1 MKACACGLSGRKMD
15 GPHAV
20 LARSEQARPE
30 IGIRFRY
37 NRERDTIISRSFV
50 RNRRRTLLIPGAD
63 LVTNQGRNY
72 RRSVSDDTNSASGTV
87 DSPDRQQARFTAI
100 LTALQK
106 SGSVSVEGLGKDL
119 QVSQVTVRR
128 DLDMLETRGLLRR
141 THGGAVSIE
150 PFFYEPFR
158 NDRSFQAQVEKFA
171 DEKRRIGRAA
181 AGLIKKGDII
191 ALTPGTTA
199 TEVIRG
205 LPLNHEITVVTS
217 TVNVAMELSKRK
229 DLDIYVTGGHLHGD
243 WFSLVGPTAAQSL
256 SRVMIHVLFIGADGI
271 DAKSGV
277 SCYDPE
283 EAQLNAAMV
292 KHARK
297 KVAVVDHSKFG
308 IVAGW
313 RICPT
318 DELDVL
324 VTDSGAT
331 DEMVAP
337 FEEAEIEVIRV

>member
-1 MKACACGLSGRKMD
+1 VS
-15 GPHAV
+15 
-20 LARSEQARPE
+20 
-30 IGIRFRY
+30 
-37 NRERDTIISRSFV
+37 
-50 RNRRRTLLIPGAD
+50 
-63 LVTNQGRNY
+63 NQGRSY
-72 RRSVSDDTNSASGTV
+72 RRSSGDNGNAASDAG
-87 DSPDRQQARFTAI
+87 DSPDRQQGRLTAI

-106 SGSVSVEGLGKDL
+106 SGTVSVEGLGKEL
-119 QVSQVTVRR
+119 QVSHVTVRR
-128 DLDMLETRGLLRR
+128 DLDTLEGRGLLRR

-171 DEKRRIGRAA
+171 EEKRRIGRAA
-181 AGLIKKGDII
+181 AALIQKGDII
-191 ALTPGTTA
+191 ALTPGTTT
-199 TEVIRG
+199 TEVVRG
-205 LPLNHEITVVTS
+205 LPLNHDITVVTS

-229 DLDIYVTGGHLHGD
+229 DLNVYVTGGHLHGD

-271 DAKSGV
+271 DATSGI

-308 IVAGW
+308 TVAGW

-324 VTDSGAT
+324 VTGSSVT
-331 DEMVAP
+331 DEMIAP
-337 FEEAEIEVIRV
+337 FEGAEIEVIRV

>member
-1 MKACACGLSGRKMD
+1 MTNS
-15 GPHAV
+15 
-20 LARSEQARPE
+20 
-30 IGIRFRY
+30 
-37 NRERDTIISRSFV
+37 N
-50 RNRRRTLLIPGAD
+50 RNRRITSDNGAESNTSES
-63 LVTNQGRNY
+63 L
-72 RRSVSDDTNSASGTV
+72 
-87 DSPDRQQARFTAI
+87 DRQQTRLTTI

-106 SGSVSVEGLGKDL
+106 TGSVSVEALSNEL
-119 QVSQVTVRR
+119 QVSHVTVRR
-128 DLDMLETRGLLRR
+128 DLDTLESQGLLRR

-150 PFFYEPFR
+150 PLFYEPFR

-191 ALTPGTTA
+191 ALTPGTTT
-199 TEVIRG
+199 TEVVRG
-205 LPLNHEITVVTS
+205 LPLNQEITVVTS

-229 DLDIYVTGGHLHGD
+229 DLDVYVTGGHLHGD

-256 SRVMIHVLFIGADGI
+256 SRVMIHVLFVGADGI

-277 SCYDPE
+277 SCFDPE
-283 EAQLNAAMV
+283 EAQLNATMV

-297 KVAVVDHSKFG
+297 KVVVVDHSKFG

-313 RICPT
+313 RICST
-318 DELDVL
+318 DEIDVL

-337 FEEAEIEVIRV
+337 FQEADIEVIRV